1 MMIHEIT
8 AETGRYRDRKR
19 VGRGPGSG
27 TGKTAGRGHKGAG
40 SRSGH
45 AVKRGFEG
53 GQMPLFRRVPKRGF
67 SNAPFKKV
75 YSVVNLKAIDARF
88 ADGAQVTPQA
98 LADAGL
104 IPNTQAPVKILGTG
118 SLTKKLAIQ
127 AAAFSKA
134 AMEKIAQAG
143 GTTTVA

>member
-8 AETGRYRDRKR
+8 PEAGRYRDRKR

-27 TGKTAGRGHKGAG
+27 LGKTAGRGHKGAG
-40 SRSGH
+40 SRAGH

-67 SNAPFKKV
+67 SNAAFKKV
-75 YSVVNLKAIDARF
+75 YAVVNLKAIDARF

-98 LADAGL
+98 MADAGL
-104 IPNTQAPVKILGTG
+104 IPSAAAAVKILGTG
-118 SLTKKLAIQ
+118 ATTKKLTVQ
-127 AAAFSKA
+127 AAAFSKSA
-134 AMEKIAQAG
+134 LEKIAQAG
-143 GTTTVA
+143 GTATVA

>member
-8 AETGRYRDRKR
+8 VEAGRYRDRKR

-67 SNAPFKKV
+67 SNAPFRKV
-75 YSVVNLKAIDARF
+75 YAVVNLKAIDARF
-88 ADGAQVTPQA
+88 AEGAQVTPQA

-104 IPNTQAPVKILGTG
+104 IPNTQAPVKVLGTG
-118 SLTKKLAIQ
+118 DITRKLTIQ
-127 AAAFSKA
+127 AAAFSKS
-134 AMEKIAQAG
+134 AMDKIARAG
-143 GTTTVA
+143 GAAVVA